1 MGNFLLRFLN
11 DGFSQHATFAY
22 STFSD
27 WFYYFFIL
35 LKNLQK
41 LYKIPQKKD
50 GARLP
55 RTTDC
60 PDHPQIRP
68 ASMIFEYPNCIP
80 FYDYNLW

>member
-11 DGFSQHATFAY
+11 DAFSQDATFAY
-22 STFSD
+22 PAFSD

-35 LKNLQK
+35 LQNRQK
-41 LYKIPQKKD
+41 LYKIPQKMM
-50 GARLP
+50 GRGSLG
-55 RTTDC
+55 
-60 PDHPQIRP
+60 P